1 MKNEVEQERQ
11 EFMDFVRSYIPDA
24 VRARIRY
31 EYEIL
36 DYGEALYPNYS
47 LEAIEVERRD
57 GAMVRLDQLIDE
69 RVEREAGFVE
79 GLTDEWSL
87 AIATE
92 DGSIMYEHDLLKPL
106 VLASHDPYLKQG
118 VLEFDL
124 GEAA

>member
-11 EFMDFVRSYIPDA
+11 EFMDFVRSYVPDA

-36 DYGEALYPNYS
+36 DYGEALYPDYS

-57 GAMVRLDQLIDE
+57 GTTVRLDRVIDE
-69 RVEREAGFVE
+69 RAENEPGFVD
-79 GLTDEWSL
+79 GLTDPWSE

-92 DGSIMYEHDLLKPL
+92 DDTLVHELLKPL
-106 VLASHDPYLKQG
+106 VLASHDPYLKRG
-118 VLEFDL
+118 VLKFNL